1 MIHVDA
7 GDTVAAPQSSSPAPS
22 RRNNKW
28 GNEER
33 RKSGRRRGSQ
43 ELARHDPRP
52 ATHLVPSQTRDMW
65 RERSSFNNLYCSVIH
80 GIGTFHLL

>member
-1 MIHVDA
+1 MIHVDPD
-7 GDTVAAPQSSSPAPS
+7 DTVAAPRLSSAPS

-28 GNEER
+28 GNEVR

-65 RERSSFNNLYCSVIH
+65 RGEI
-80 GIGTFHLL
+80 LLQ